1 MAIVAFDMVMNIVPI
16 ARTVIVTIL
25 VYIVLSYLLRLFKKT
40 LLITAKTKKQ
50 KSNVEIFYKVMN
62 AILILILIFVT
73 IFSYKGSWA
82 SLGLGLG
89 LLSAALGWAL
99 QKPITGI
106 AGWIMVVIKRPFE
119 LGDRIIVGGVKG
131 DVVDISLTH
140 IYLGEVGGLTG
151 GEENSGR
158 TILIPNAVLFEQ
170 TIINYTQQDEF
181 VLDQVVANVTYESD
195 IDEAIKMGVDAAKKH
210 LKELKLKEPPY
221 ARTYFQSS
229 GMNVIIRYFAPATRV
244 QEFSSRITK
253 EYFDRISKSRKVALA
268 YPHAEIIMKK

>member
-73 IFSYKGSWA
+73 IFSYTGSWA

-140 IYLGEVGGLTG
+140 IYLGEV
-151 GEENSGR
+151 
-158 TILIPNAVLFEQ
+158 
-170 TIINYTQQDEF
+170 
-181 VLDQVVANVTYESD
+181 
-195 IDEAIKMGVDAAKKH
+195 
-210 LKELKLKEPPY
+210 
-221 ARTYFQSS
+221 
-229 GMNVIIRYFAPATRV
+229 
-244 QEFSSRITK
+244 
-253 EYFDRISKSRKVALA
+253 
-268 YPHAEIIMKK
+268 